1 MQLLINRTHSF
12 SNKDASLSLSS
23 VVECPIF
30 VFFTLSRE
38 QQHHPNQMS
47 NFLRSISREDKAI
60 TWPTDF
66 CYSSKRGARDWSR
79 NKRHSRNQ
87 SRFKTK
93 ANLDLAI
100 RVFPRFRQFPRF
112 YLEVFLASSDVF
124 ILSDGLL

>member
-12 SNKDASLSLSS
+12 SNKDASLSLLS
-23 VVECPIF
+23 VLEFPIF

-66 CYSSKRGARDWSR
+66 CYSSKRGARDWSKKQAPFSQPIQIQ
-79 NKRHSRNQ
+79 NWGQ
-87 SRFKTK
+87 SG
-93 ANLDLAI
+93 LGHQS
-100 RVFPRFRQFPRF
+100 FPA
-112 YLEVFLASSDVF
+112 L
-124 ILSDGLL
+124 

>member
-60 TWPTDF
+60 TGLLTSVTPV
-66 CYSSKRGARDWSR
+66 REVPAIGPR